1 MLKFSYVLAFQ
12 FLQTIQAMPLCPTI
26 LADDKGL
33 VQIKK
38 TEKAM
43 D

>member
-1 MLKFSYVLAFQ
+1 M
-12 FLQTIQAMPLCPTI
+12 QTMPLCPTI